1 MVTSLICTTCSHH
14 HLSALLY
21 STQPFMLKQNS
32 KSTRELSKNDSTS
45 ISPLLLHAHNTS
57 PPAHAHILTHHTA
70 IRTREPE
77 RQEGGGRPR
86 ARQSTWKSSRAR
98 RLPLLSSLS
107 HSPWP
112 CRRPWPLSSLH
123 QGSVHACDCIPNIS
137 VSNATRKGY
146 S

>member
-1 MVTSLICTTCSHH
+1 MVTSLICTTCSQH
-14 HLSALLY
+14 HLSALPY
-21 STQPFMLKQNS
+21 ITQPFTQKQNS
-32 KSTRELSKNDSTS
+32 KSTRELRINDSTF
-45 ISPLLLHAHNTS
+45 ISPLLLHAHT
-57 PPAHAHILTHHTA
+57 PPPVTHADLLTHHTA

-77 RQEGGGRPR
+77 RQGGGRPR

-98 RLPLLSSLS
+98 RLPVLSALT

-123 QGSVHACDCIPNIS
+123 QGSVHACYCIPNIS
-137 VSNATRKGY
+137 VSNAIMKGY